1 MPRARSDHAS
11 IEYLDAGL
19 GDPALL
25 LLPEWCATRAAFEP
39 VLPHLRA
46 RRRVLSLD
54 WRGHGASGAAQED
67 YGVDDLTQDAVAVV
81 ADSGA
86 QSVVP
91 VAMAQAGWVA
101 VELHRRLGA
110 VIPGLVFVD
119 WMVSRASPALLMTLE
134 ELRSAAD
141 RDEVVAAVLQEWQ
154 GGVTSK
160 ALAACLADMGAAPG
174 DLWERAARE
183 IESSYARYGS
193 PLAALAG
200 PGHPPLVLHLVPAGG
215 RYCIGEREHAYAAE
229 HHWYHVAI
237 LEARSHFPLF
247 EAPQRAA
254 EEIERFVE
262 RVGGRHPTRRTV

>member
-1 MPRARSDHAS
+1 MRSDHAS
-11 IEYLDAGL
+11 IDYLDDGL

-25 LLPEWCATRAAFEP
+25 LLPEWCATRAAFELVRP
-39 VLPHLRA
+39 LLST

-54 WRGHGASGAAQED
+54 WRGHGGSGAPPPD
-67 YGVDDLTQDAVAVV
+67 GIDDLTQDAVAVV

-91 VAMAQAGWVA
+91 VALAQAGWMA
-101 VELHRRLGA
+101 VELRRRLGDL
-110 VIPGLVFVD
+110 VPGLVVVD
-119 WMVSRASPALLMTLE
+119 WMVSRASPQLLMTLE

-141 RDEVVAAVLQEWQ
+141 RDEAIAAVLQEWQ
-154 GGVTSK
+154 AGVPSK
-160 ALAACLADMGAAPG
+160 PLASCLADMGAVPG
-174 DLWERAARE
+174 DLWERAASE
-183 IESSYARYGS
+183 IESCYARYGS

-200 PGHPPLVLHLVPAGG
+200 TGHAPPVLHLVPAGSSS
-215 RYCIGEREHAYAAE
+215 CIAEREQAYAAE

-247 EAPQRAA
+247 EAPRQAA

-262 RVGGRHPTRRTV
+262 RVGGRRPAPRST